1 MTKGAAGEN
10 SYFCILTYDQA
21 VGKDRHHTYL

>member
-1 MTKGAAGEN
+1 MTKGGGREKY
-10 SYFCILTYDQA
+10 YFCILTYNQA